1 MAYDISLDQAKAIT
15 WINDVE
21 VEFIRV
27 DAILKRVNA
36 VCEDVPASDMD
47 DPIIKGIKMTGDLCG
62 TVWTNLT
69 NAFKKSTDNLKSAM
83 DLIGNA
89 VQGIGTQ
96 IENFKS
102 TIH

>member
-27 DAILKRVNA
+27 KGILDRVNSI
-36 VCEDVPASDMD
+36 CEDVPATDMD
-47 DPIIKGIKMTGDLCG
+47 DPIISGIDKTSQLCNG
-62 TVWTNLT
+62 AWTALNKVFKTST
-69 NAFKKSTDNLKSAM
+69 NNLKSAM